1 MTSAAVQQDDFE
13 EALKEL
19 KALQAKV
26 EKAEDTKSRL
36 LLEKLEEDEAK
47 VEAQREM
54 MGCAKKQEC
63 CQKEF
68 NQQTDKLKDEIDQLS
83 RKKQDLQE
91 ELRLCQRQR
100 ETKRAESAK
109 LKERFKIYA
118 PIPRTEVKFLDSIRE
133 EKECTD
139 EMNHFIRGVFT
150 ISQQVA
156 VLLQGGQALLTFEE
170 EKVASQI
177 LKMTHCRVSCED
189 STLDVKPKS
198 ITMGTPVKFE
208 VHLDVSR
215 KELQVLDVP
224 PSMPE
229 DRMKDRLEMSFS
241 KSSRGGG
248 EVERVDYDEAS
259 RKGHVTFLR
268 PGVAVDLAMRG
279 DYTVDLEHEVN
290 LEVEPTYKYDLQ
302 KFQTFCGSVKRTIL
316 LDDIEDEEDEED
328 LQDHLEIHFQKPNNR
343 GGEIECIRYI
353 SKGKTLQAFFTE
365 DMMDME

>member
-1 MTSAAVQQDDFE
+1 MSTAVQEDNYE

-19 KALQAKV
+19 KALRAKV

-47 VEAQREM
+47 AEAQREM
-54 MGCAKKQEC
+54 MEQLNKQQLCE
-63 CQKEF
+63 KEF
-68 NQQTDKLKDEIDQLS
+68 KQQKDKLQDEIDQLS

-91 ELRLCQRQR
+91 KLGKCRKQM

-118 PIPRTEVKFLDSIRE
+118 PIPHTEVKFLAPMK

-139 EMNHFIRGVFT
+139 EMNHLIRGLFT
-150 ISQQVA
+150 ISQQVTF
-156 VLLQGGQALLTFEE
+156 LLQGGQALLTFEE

-177 LKMTHCRVSCED
+177 LKMAHCRVTCED
-189 STLDVKPKS
+189 SSLDVKPKR
-198 ITMGTPVKFE
+198 ITMETPVKFE

-229 DRMKDRLEMSFS
+229 ERIKDRLEMSFS

-248 EVERVDYDEAS
+248 EVESVDYDEES
-259 RKGHVTFLR
+259 RKGRVTFLH
-268 PGVAVDLAMRG
+268 PGVAVDLAVRG
-279 DYTVDLEHEVN
+279 DYIVDLEHEEH
-290 LEVEPTYKYDLQ
+290 LKVEPSYRYDLQ

-316 LDDIEDEEDEED
+316 LDSIGGKADEED
-328 LQDHLEIHFQKPNNR
+328 LQDHLEIHFQKPSNS

-353 SKGKTLQAFFTE
+353 SEGKTLQAFFSE
-365 DMMDME
+365 DKMDME